1 MLEKW
6 NKIVDH
12 GGVFDAVLTDLSKAF
27 DCISHEFLI
36 ANLEEYGFQTNTL
49 NLVHMIIC
57 PK

>member
-6 NKIVDH
+6 NKIVDP
-12 GGVFDAVLTDLSKAF
+12 GGVFDAVLTDLSRASG
-27 DCISHEFLI
+27 CISHEFLI

-49 NLVHMIIC
+49 NLVHMVIC